1 MKNIQMVDLK
11 NQYTKI
17 KTEVDAAI
25 MDCLESTQFIHGQPV
40 KSFENNLASYLGV
53 NHVIACANGT
63 DALQIAIMA
72 ADLPIGSE
80 IIVPD
85 FTFIATAEVI
95 SLLGMV
101 PVFADVDYHN
111 FNILP
116 ERIES
121 LITDKTKA
129 IIPVH
134 LFGQSAPMKEILDI
148 AQRHQLFVI
157 EDNAQAIGAAYT
169 KNQESVKLGGI
180 GDIGCTS
187 FFPSKNLG
195 AFGDGGALFTN
206 SDELA
211 HKIRIIAN
219 HGMETRYYHDEIGVN
234 SRLDSIQASI
244 LNVKLR
250 HLDEYNAARYAA
262 AQFYKAA
269 LADIDQ
275 IDLPTEEAYSSH
287 VYHQFTLKIKDNHR
301 DEVKAAL
308 DQHKVPNG
316 VYYPVPLH
324 QQKAFLKH
332 PSRSG
337 DCSHTIQLSKEALS
351 LPMHSELDEETQSFI
366 CDIIKDYFK

>member
-11 NQYTKI
+11 SQYLKI
-17 KTEVDAAI
+17 KSEVDTAI

-53 NHVIACANGT
+53 KHVIACANGT

-72 ADLPIGSE
+72 AELPLGSE

-116 ERIES
+116 QQIES

-134 LFGQSAPMKEILDI
+134 LFGQSAPMTEILDI
-148 AQRHQLFVI
+148 AQRHQLLVI
-157 EDNAQAIGAAYT
+157 EDNAQAIGASYSSDHKA
-169 KNQESVKLGGI
+169 VKLGGL

-195 AFGDGGALFTN
+195 AYGDGGALFTN
-206 SDELA
+206 SDDLA

-250 HLDEYNAARYAA
+250 HLDEYNSARYTA
-262 AQFYKAA
+262 AQRYKSA
-269 LADIDQ
+269 LEDIPQ
-275 IDLPTEEAYSSH
+275 IVLPTEESYSNH

-301 DEVKAAL
+301 DGVKAAL

-332 PSRSG
+332 PSKVG
-337 DCSHTIQLSKEALS
+337 DCTNTIQLSNEVLS
-351 LPMHSELDEETQSFI
+351 LPMHSELDEETQKFI
-366 CDIIKDYFK
+366 CDIIVEYFK